1 MAINR
6 KRSAPAVRKQ
16 SQKAT
21 SEEAGNTTKKSRVA
35 TNRATGRLKDDDD
48 FESEDEVGD
57 DTSVT
62 GSISSLDLTS
72 PSSKSNSE
80 STSQRSGNISTLL
93 DKTKQADLQKE
104 NKALK
109 TQIQKQTRMAK
120 LKKASN
126 DEDELVTIKLRRYV
140 KEQLWKKVKFITDDT
155 VLQKAMNACAKHFG
169 VDDKE
174 KPDWKLRHAKEVQ
187 FSINNRRNNCAQDLE
202 KAYMS
207 KYTTRVA

>member
-21 SEEAGNTTKKSRVA
+21 SEEAGNTTTKKSRVA

-80 STSQRSGNISTLL
+80 STSQRSRNIPTLL
-93 DKTKQADLQKE
+93 YKTKQADLQKE

-109 TQIQKQTRMAK
+109 TQI
-120 LKKASN
+120 
-126 DEDELVTIKLRRYV
+126 
-140 KEQLWKKVKFITDDT
+140 
-155 VLQKAMNACAKHFG
+155 
-169 VDDKE
+169 
-174 KPDWKLRHAKEVQ
+174 
-187 FSINNRRNNCAQDLE
+187 
-202 KAYMS
+202 
-207 KYTTRVA
+207 